1 MRKSAFAAHSLCI
14 GKEKRCSLL
23 ALGAFIYSAFSR
35 WQRFFVLFCF
45 VLFGYPLNR
54 KQMTVFFVA
63 GTAARSR
70 NRITTKFV
78 LNAFCAEQMN
88 EQIWQKY
95 VVMNC

>member
-1 MRKSAFAAHSLCI
+1 L
-14 GKEKRCSLL
+14 GKRRGVHYWRWGLSFTPLFL
-23 ALGAFIYSAFSR
+23 AGNV
-35 WQRFFVLFCF
+35 FVLFCF